1 MTLSRKD
8 IKNKALATGAL
19 AAVSFSLFGGVAGAQ
34 ATVTVIG
41 EGSSEEL
48 VAPPSP
54 SCSESQLTLI
64 PEASFTTVGVP
75 IDVPRLG
82 VGAGL
87 ETAYAI
93 PDFEELGPGV
103 IDIVEIITFDA
114 HTGRSGWP
122 AQDNESV
129 AIEFLL
135 DGEVQATTQFTPD
148 VEDGENAAWVVSS
161 LGEYELPDGADEARV
176 VHFNEAD
183 NTDSVVAASLCAEF
197 SEDATLAVDDAEAE
211 DADDAEAGDE
221 DEDDSEGPFTLEELL
236 AQNAEADAEGING
249 SELAATGANEIA
261 FAVIALGVI
270 MVGVASKVQG
280 QDPEELIY

>member
-1 MTLSRKD
+1 MIRSTGD
-8 IKNKALATGAL
+8 IHKKVFATGAI
-19 AAVSFSLFGGVAGAQ
+19 AALSLGLLGGVAGAQ
-34 ATVTVIG
+34 GIVSIID

-54 SCSESQLTLI
+54 SCEAGQLELI
-64 PEASFTTVGVP
+64 PETSFTTVGVP

-87 ETAYAI
+87 STEYEI
-93 PDFEELGPGV
+93 PDFEALGAGV

-135 DGEVQATTQFTPD
+135 DGDVQVTTEFTPD
-148 VEDGENAAWVVSS
+148 VEDSVNAAWVLSS
-161 LGEYELPDGADEARV
+161 LGEYELPEGADAARV

-183 NTDSVVAASLCAEF
+183 NTDSVVAASLCAVFTEAAEVEVAGETEEADEDG
-197 SEDATLAVDDAEAE
+197 EDAALAQDDEPE
-211 DADDAEAGDE
+211 LT
-221 DEDDSEGPFTLEELL
+221 FQELL
-236 AQNAEADAEGING
+236 DQNAEGD
-249 SELAATGANEIA
+249 ELALTGANEIA
-261 FAVIALGVI
+261 FAIIAIGVLTLGV
-270 MVGVASKVQG
+270 AAKVQSK
-280 QDPEELIY
+280 DPEDFKY